1 MNGTLRK
8 EKERKQKNKERKG
21 KRIQALL
28 ALPYTFFVKTNK
40 QKWLNKMSRQFE
52 QKLVMGKLLALSFF
66 PPVRFSLC
74 TGASVKSRKYL
85 AMRVDGL
92 NFFLRAYELYKKK
105 KKGKEKKIERVTS
118 RLSYTLSLFFFY
130 SSRTIFL
137 IHFSRTRSLRYRFAC
152 NYYERK

>member
-1 MNGTLRK
+1 MEHREKKRK
-8 EKERKQKNKERKG
+8 ENKKMKKKKENKFEHCSHYHTR
-21 KRIQALL
+21 
-28 ALPYTFFVKTNK
+28 FFVKKNK

-152 NYYERK
+152 NDYERK